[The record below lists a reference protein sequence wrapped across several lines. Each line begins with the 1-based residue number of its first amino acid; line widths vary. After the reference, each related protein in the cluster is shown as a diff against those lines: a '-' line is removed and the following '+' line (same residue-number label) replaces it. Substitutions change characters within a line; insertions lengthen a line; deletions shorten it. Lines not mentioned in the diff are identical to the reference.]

1 MQYPLSSFFLR
12 LCVARRS
19 KAAHI
24 SRSSPHQVLGNSHEK
39 RLDVD
44 EVLYQHY
51 VKKLLVG
58 YLYGGGPTRLGLHRT
73 PVHPGAR
80 CKGQVLWRHHPT
92 ASGRACPRVA
102 DWGVADGAGD
112 GHYRARAATLP
123 AGNGL
128 TALFFSFL
136 PSCQGAKTPLRHPWA
151 FCAYATVVKATSVS
165 NFRQCPVPWQTG

>member
-12 LCVARRS
+12 GCVARRS

-58 YLYGGGPTRLGLHRT
+58 YLSICLKHRSGTGGSFA
-73 PVHPGAR
+73 V
-80 CKGQVLWRHHPT
+80 
-92 ASGRACPRVA
+92 ASKCLV
-102 DWGVADGAGD
+102 
-112 GHYRARAATLP
+112 
-123 AGNGL
+123 
-128 TALFFSFL
+128 
-136 PSCQGAKTPLRHPWA
+136 GAKSEGHSDIRASLCHVCRYPACAPVRPHRLRTYPSLAH
-151 FCAYATVVKATSVS
+151 ATSPC
-165 NFRQCPVPWQTG
+165 RVPQGSAGTER

>member
-12 LCVARRS
+12 GCVARRS

-58 YLYGGGPTRLGLHRT
+58 YLTVRLFSRVLGADDAPFR
-73 PVHPGAR
+73 PVMGKRGEAGAAA
-80 CKGQVLWRHHPT
+80 GT
-92 ASGRACPRVA
+92 VA
-102 DWGVADGAGD
+102 TGAGSSSS
-112 GHYRARAATLP
+112 G
-123 AGNGL
+123 
-128 TALFFSFL
+128 
-136 PSCQGAKTPLRHPWA
+136 
-151 FCAYATVVKATSVS
+151 
-165 NFRQCPVPWQTG
+165 

>member
-12 LCVARRS
+12 GCVARRS

-58 YLYGGGPTRLGLHRT
+58 YLE
-73 PVHPGAR
+73 
-80 CKGQVLWRHHPT
+80 
-92 ASGRACPRVA
+92 RVA
-102 DWGVADGAGD
+102 E
-112 GHYRARAATLP
+112 LIFNKF
-123 AGNGL
+123 NGL
-128 TALFFSFL
+128 YGNKIEL
-136 PSCQGAKTPLRHPWA
+136 
-151 FCAYATVVKATSVS
+151 VKHRYKENTRRTRTECYPGVL
-165 NFRQCPVPWQTG
+165 G

>member
-58 YLYGGGPTRLGLHRT
+58 YLEDRILAEAGRLGPRLGLGRRDFLRT
-73 PVHPGAR
+73 
-80 CKGQVLWRHHPT
+80 
-92 ASGRACPRVA
+92 SGGMA
-102 DWGVADGAGD
+102 
-112 GHYRARAATLP
+112 
-123 AGNGL
+123 
-128 TALFFSFL
+128 TALLAMNAVFGRFFDVAEIEAAE
-136 PSCQGAKTPLRHPWA
+136 PAA
-151 FCAYATVVKATSVS
+151 F
-165 NFRQCPVPWQTG
+165 R